1 MGNHISFFVNKVFL
15 EKKIFGK
22 KSLLGKDGPYS
33 FPFPNRCPFGNSCMS
48 PLMLRQI
55 WSLVEVTQTQV
66 LLNLDDDSLVQWLLR
81 QLKNQ
86 RSLDSQETVLFYNY
100 IQSRLPL
107 IRDLAQ
113 SRRIAV

>member
-1 MGNHISFFVNKVFL
+1 
-15 EKKIFGK
+15 
-22 KSLLGKDGPYS
+22 
-33 FPFPNRCPFGNSCMS
+33 MS

-55 WSLVEVTQTQV
+55 WSLVETTQTQV

-81 QLKNQ
+81 QLVNQ
-86 RSLDSQETVLFYNY
+86 RSLDSHEAYLFSTY

-113 SRRIAV
+113 SRRVLV